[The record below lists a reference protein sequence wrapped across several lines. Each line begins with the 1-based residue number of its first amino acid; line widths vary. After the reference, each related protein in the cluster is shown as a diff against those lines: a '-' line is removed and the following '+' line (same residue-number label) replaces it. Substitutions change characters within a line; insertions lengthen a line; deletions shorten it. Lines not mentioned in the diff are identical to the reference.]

1 MAKHDKKRKPV
12 TNNKKE
18 TEERRGPKVGRI
30 VIPLV
35 LLVYLVGVIA
45 FHKVFVFHTTFNG
58 ENFSLKSPEAIDQ
71 AMEEDTNNRVIT
83 LKEIDGEETISLS
96 QELDYVKTAIPPEK
110 GWIDKITPWIWPKYI
125 FAKNQ
130 LKGTVNVDYS
140 REKLDEAIGSLNALQ
155 PENMRAPKDAY
166 LGRDGDVYVIVPED
180 DGNQII
186 KENLMAI
193 FENYITESDEE
204 IDLDAVGCY
213 TKAAIRSDNPDLVA
227 TYEKYKAANFQ
238 KITIDM
244 TGATEVLE
252 TPDIIAMWDE
262 NGPSK
267 DKIREYVYTLR
278 DKYDTYEEQRPF
290 VTSYGNEIM
299 VGSRTD
305 TYGFLIDVEGTVEAI
320 NTAMAS
326 KAIQSIAPVWQAVG
340 WTRTAN
346 GGDIGHTYIE
356 VSIDSQMLWAY
367 YNGELVRTAYVVSG
381 LMDKFDTPRGV
392 YSVLLKKTDTFLE
405 GEEEPGGKKW
415 KNHVDFWMALT
426 WSGIGLHNADW
437 RSEFGGGIYQWGGS
451 HGCVNMDYDDA
462 EYLYNTFGHGTP
474 VVIW

>member
-1 MAKHDKKRKPV
+1 MAKHDAKKRTTEKREKGE
-12 TNNKKE
+12 KKS
-18 TEERRGPKVGRI
+18 GFKAGRI
-30 VIPLV
+30 LIPLI

-45 FHKVFVFHTTFNG
+45 FHKVFVFNTTFDG
-58 ENFSLKSPEAIDQ
+58 ENYSFKSPDAIAL
-71 AMEEDTNNRVIT
+71 AMEEDTNNRIIT
-83 LKEIDGEETISLS
+83 LKEIDGEESINLS
-96 QELDYVKTAIPPEK
+96 QELDYVKTAIPPAE
-110 GWIDKITPWIWPKYI
+110 GWIDKLTPWIWPKYI
-125 FAKNQ
+125 FAKNE

-140 REKLDEAIGSLNALQ
+140 KEKLDNAISSLRALQ
-155 PENMRAPKDAY
+155 PENIIPPKDAY
-166 LGRDGDVYVIVPED
+166 LGRDGDVYVIVPEE

-186 KENLMAI
+186 KENLIAI
-193 FENYITESDEE
+193 FENYITEKDEV
-204 IDLDAVGCY
+204 IDLDAIGCY
-213 TKAAIRSDNPDLVA
+213 TKAAVRSDNPELVA

-238 KITIDM
+238 KISIDM

-252 TPDIIAMWDE
+252 TPNIIDLWDD

-278 DKYDTYEEQRPF
+278 DKYETYEEQRPF

-299 VGSRTD
+299 VGGRTD
-305 TYGFLIDVEGTVEAI
+305 TYGFLLDVEGTVEAVY
-320 NTAMAS
+320 NAMVAKTS
-326 KAIQSIAPVWQAVG
+326 QEIKPVWQAVG
-340 WTRTAN
+340 WARNAN
-346 GGDIGHTYIE
+346 GGDIGNTYIE

-367 YNGELVRTAYVVSG
+367 YDGELVRTAYVVSG

-392 YSVLLKKTDTFLE
+392 YGILLKKTDTFLE

-462 EYLYNTFGHGTP
+462 EYLYNTFGYGTP